1 MAYRTA
7 SYPFYGRSVDG
18 HDCSWILD
26 KKGEEYPI
34 WWISVH
40 SVFGPVLQ
48 EFISVVRELRSGKID
63 ANQAKTTVP
72 LCMEMLIIHLSYAI
86 LTWFEQQQELDGI
99 LAVYETLAYL
109 YSRGADKNSVQGER
123 LPTAEQALD
132 ALGKQ
137 MHS

>member
-1 MAYRTA
+1 
-7 SYPFYGRSVDG
+7 
-18 HDCSWILD
+18 LD